1 MVGYG
6 AARTD
11 TSEQIKDKRSP
22 HRKYLLSLIFYLL
35 SPRATLLQ
43 RWYCNAELSRRRPR
57 GLRGLRLPVSDGAA
71 APGPGRAFPIR
82 TFAINLFGAFAIGA
96 ITALAVKRADLD
108 PRLVLFL
115 KAGVCGGFTT
125 FSSFALET
133 GDLLQ
138 GGHPAA
144 ALLYALASLTLGV
157 LAVFAGAA
165 LVR

>member
-1 MVGYG
+1 M
-6 AARTD
+6 
-11 TSEQIKDKRSP
+11 
-22 HRKYLLSLIFYLL
+22 
-35 SPRATLLQ
+35 
-43 RWYCNAELSRRRPR
+43 
-57 GLRGLRLPVSDGAA
+57 
-71 APGPGRAFPIR
+71 
-82 TFAINLFGAFAIGA
+82 
-96 ITALAVKRADLD
+96 
-108 PRLVLFL
+108 LFL

-144 ALLYALASLTLGV
+144 ALLYAVASLTLGV

>member
-1 MVGYG
+1 MG
-6 AARTD
+6 
-11 TSEQIKDKRSP
+11 
-22 HRKYLLSLIFYLL
+22 LLPLG
-35 SPRATLLQ
+35 Q
-43 RWYCNAELSRRRPR
+43 DW
-57 GLRGLRLPVSDGAA
+57 
-71 APGPGRAFPIR
+71 AFPIR

>member
-43 RWYCNAELSRRRPR
+43 RWYCNAEL
-57 GLRGLRLPVSDGAA
+57 GQDW
-71 APGPGRAFPIR
+71 AFPIR

-144 ALLYALASLTLGV
+144 ALLYAVASLTLGV

>member
-1 MVGYG
+1 MLNCLAVGLG
-6 AARTD
+6 GFVGSVCR
-11 TSEQIKDKRSP
+11 
-22 HRKYLLSLIFYLL
+22 YLMGLL
-35 SPRATLLQ
+35 PLGQDWA
-43 RWYCNAELSRRRPR
+43 
-57 GLRGLRLPVSDGAA
+57 
-71 APGPGRAFPIR
+71 
-82 TFAINLFGAFAIGA
+82 FAINLFGAFAIGA

-144 ALLYALASLTLGV
+144 ALLYAVASLTLGV

>member
-1 MVGYG
+1 MLNCLAVGLG
-6 AARTD
+6 GFVGSVCR
-11 TSEQIKDKRSP
+11 
-22 HRKYLLSLIFYLL
+22 YLMGLL
-35 SPRATLLQ
+35 PL
-43 RWYCNAELSRRRPR
+43 
-57 GLRGLRLPVSDGAA
+57 
-71 APGPGRAFPIR
+71 GRDWAFPIR

-96 ITALAVKRADLD
+96 ITALAVKRADLV

-144 ALLYALASLTLGV
+144 ALLYAVASLTLGV

-165 LVR
+165 LVRCPPWRAIRKNLRFFVNFTCIFLLFLL

>member
-1 MVGYG
+1 MLNCLAVGLG
-6 AARTD
+6 GFVGSVCR
-11 TSEQIKDKRSP
+11 
-22 HRKYLLSLIFYLL
+22 YLMGLL
-35 SPRATLLQ
+35 PLGQ
-43 RWYCNAELSRRRPR
+43 DW
-57 GLRGLRLPVSDGAA
+57 
-71 APGPGRAFPIR
+71 AFPIR
-82 TFAINLFGAFAIGA
+82 TFAINLFGAFVIGA

-144 ALLYALASLTLGV
+144 ALLYAVASLTLGV